1 MNQIHFI
8 DPIVVVP
15 NGVQPVD
22 GFFGSIGSALSKVGS
37 KLGSVASKVGTIFK
51 SPIMSKVLEGGI
63 ALGGSLLL
71 AKATAPKSTVLP
83 GPTTADGLYIP
94 PSPYTPPAKSHTTKY
109 LLYGGAAL
117 AAITLIVLVTN
128 RRRR

>member
-22 GFFGSIGSALSKVGS
+22 GILGSIGSFVSKVGS
-37 KLGSVASKVGTIFK
+37 KIGTVASKVGKIFK
-51 SPIMSKVLEGGI
+51 SPVMSKLLEGGI

-71 AKATAPKSTVLP
+71 AKATSQKGGLLPDPTATAGVYAP
-83 GPTTADGLYIP
+83 PTT
-94 PSPYTPPAKSHTTKY
+94 YTPPAKSNTTKY

-117 AAITLIVLVTN
+117 AAIAVIVLVTN